1 MQLGDVDLLDLDRF
15 VAQEYYDMFRVLR
28 REDPVHWHEEPNG
41 PGFWKIMSKLL
52 CGANG
57 QKDKIIGR
65 VEVLGQIATDIG
77 LDENTAI
84 NALTSP
90 DYRKRL
96 QDNWKEAASLGVIGV
111 PSFVVKD
118 QVFWG
123 NDRVDFLEE
132 YLEELC
138 LKMTS

>member
-1 MQLGDVDLLDLDRF
+1 
-15 VAQEYYDMFRVLR
+15 
-28 REDPVHWHEEPNG
+28 
-41 PGFWKIMSKLL
+41 MSKLL